1 MCSQSSV
8 TRLDDFYKFL
18 GKNCLTKVT
27 QIFRCLFGLYLIMS
41 PLCKKRV
48 ATFLGIFG
56 GELGNFLFHHLVTL
70 SQSQSLSLS
79 LSLFIGTHFLSG
91 IGLLCFSL
99 SSTLHIP
106 SLGNFVSHTLSRL
119 GLVLLLY
126 LKIALNYSS
135 TM

>member
-79 LSLFIGTHFLSG
+79 LSLHRHTR